1 MEYYGYEPK
10 RYRSHLLIN
19 HDLFEVRIISTSVSE
34 LSNRQD
40 IISGHQRSKSIRNT
54 HVEIQITMQ

>member
-1 MEYYGYEPK
+1 MEYYGCKPK